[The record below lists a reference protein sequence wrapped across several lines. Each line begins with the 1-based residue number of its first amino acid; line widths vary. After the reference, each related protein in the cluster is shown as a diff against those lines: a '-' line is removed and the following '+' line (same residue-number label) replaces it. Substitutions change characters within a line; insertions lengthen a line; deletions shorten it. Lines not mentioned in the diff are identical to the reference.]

1 MSKRVRATRNIL
13 TILLASAVVFG
24 CHHCETSRDT
34 SGPGGGAAPDF
45 KMPGPATYAHEF
57 LFALN
62 ESTISAFVVEPSS
75 GALTPS
81 RRIPLTLNKAEP
93 TSLAISPS
101 GKHLYVTTYGSPGT
115 TSVFAFA
122 IAPSNGALSA
132 VTGSPF
138 QVGVHARV
146 SVVTPSGKFLYLA
159 NEDEGVNR
167 SSVSG
172 FSIDPDSG
180 ALRAVAGSPFDSG
193 YCTRD
198 IAIDRSS
205 RFLYIAGCA
214 IVPDRGA
221 IPVLS
226 GFTINSNGALRPVA
240 KSPFP
245 VGPSEVLD
253 PPIAVTV
260 HPSDRF
266 VFAPSPFSSSIFVY
280 NLDLG
285 NGNLAP
291 VAGSP
296 FLVGFPNIPNQP
308 GAIAIDPGG
317 QFAYVITQRGSTS
330 GVDNGGAV
338 WAFKVDSGIGSL
350 RPIAATPYRTG
361 DAPTNAIVEPSGKY
375 VYVSNRQNDSVSAF
389 KIDAGG
395 TLTPVPGS
403 PFRVIQEP
411 GEYRW
416 SGRQLID
423 IGIAGVN

>member
-1 MSKRVRATRNIL
+1 MIRNIL
-13 TILLASAVVFG
+13 MLLLASAVVFG
-24 CHHCETSRDT
+24 CHRSETSRDA
-34 SGPGGGAAPDF
+34 SGPGGAAPDF
-45 KMPGPATYAHEF
+45 KMPEPTTYAHEF

-75 GALTPS
+75 GALTLGG
-81 RRIPLTLNKAEP
+81 RIPLTLNQAEP
-93 TSLAISPS
+93 TGLAISPS
-101 GKHLYVTTYGSPGT
+101 GKHLYVTTYGAPGI
-115 TSVFAFA
+115 TSIFAFA

-132 VTGSPF
+132 VPGSPF
-138 QVGVHARV
+138 QVAVHARV
-146 SVVTPSGKFLYLA
+146 SAITPSGKFLYLA
-159 NEDEGVNR
+159 NEDEGLNK

-172 FSIDPDSG
+172 FSIDADSG
-180 ALRAVAGSPFDSG
+180 ALRAVPGSPFDSG

-198 IAIDRSS
+198 VAIDRSS
-205 RFLYIAGCA
+205 RFLYLAGCA

-221 IPVLS
+221 ISVLS
-226 GFTINSNGALRPVA
+226 GFSINNNGALSPIA
-240 KSPFP
+240 KSPFQ
-245 VGPSEVLD
+245 VGQSELLE

-266 VFAPSPFSSSIFVY
+266 VFAPDVHSSSIWVF

-317 QFAYVITQRGSTS
+317 QFAYVVTYRGSAD
-330 GVDNGGAV
+330 GVDNAGGL
-338 WAFKVDSGIGSL
+338 WGFKVDSGIGSL
-350 RPIAATPYRTG
+350 RPLAAMPYRTG
-361 DAPTNAIVEPSGKY
+361 DTPTNAIVEPSGKY
-375 VYVSNRQNDSVSAF
+375 IYVSNRQNDSVSAF

-416 SGRQLID
+416 SGRELID
-423 IGIAGVN
+423 IAIAGVN